1 MLDTR
6 LSGYLGY
13 FENLLQQPPNRWDGF
28 YIPTNEAGGFGLRYQ
43 LAFACYALAALA
55 LHPQASPAERQ
66 RCQQAMSA
74 SIERMLQRRVWAYR
88 AIQAEQAGIVPDPIA
103 YTNSTYSCHLA
114 MMIGLYEAVGGD
126 ARYDEPFRL
135 RWSYDQSFTYTHS
148 TLLESLWQQMR
159 SSPHHGIESTPGA
172 VALTP
177 MQHALWANALHDSLH
192 GSEYAAANA
201 PWQDFVQQ
209 QLVRPPGL
217 LGGGS
222 IFIPLYTKRRGL
234 FAPAGLNVV
243 DAWSLAFLQP
253 FAPEMVESLA
263 PRFFKTVC
271 YTASEAEP
279 YAYVPTARKWQ
290 KREIADA
297 SIANGF
303 GYLLAVQLGEQEL
316 AAALL
321 RYADLHFKLLEHGEE
336 HCYSGGLST
345 VFTTALF
352 TLGEAGSL
360 RHLSR
365 LLAPP
370 APAAPPAPEH
380 PATDSKH
387 IEHEA

>member
-13 FENLLQQPPNRWDGF
+13 FADLLLQPPNRWDGF
-28 YIPTNEAGGFGLRYQ
+28 YIPAQETSGFGLRYQ

-55 LHPQASPAERQ
+55 LHPQASPAERE

-135 RWSYDQSFTYTHS
+135 RWSYDQNFAYTHS
-148 TLLESLWQQMR
+148 TLVESLRQQMR
-159 SSPHHGIESTPGA
+159 SSPHHGIESTPGV
-172 VALTP
+172 VALSA
-177 MQHALWANALHDSLH
+177 MQHALWANALHDRLH
-192 GSEYAAANA
+192 GSDYAAANG
-201 PWQDFVQQ
+201 PWLEFVQQ

-217 LGGGS
+217 LDSS
-222 IFIPLYTKRRGL
+222 IFLPLYAKRRGL
-234 FAPAGLNVV
+234 FAPAGMNVV

-253 FAPEMVESLA
+253 FAPEMVQSLA
-263 PRFFKTVC
+263 PRFFKTVR
-271 YTASEAEP
+271 YTSRSEAEP
-279 YAYVPTARKWQ
+279 YASVPAPRKWQ

-303 GYLLAVQLGEQEL
+303 GYLLAVQLGEEEL

-321 RYADLHFKLLEHGEE
+321 RYADLHFKLLEHGEQ

-345 VFTTALF
+345 VYTTALF
-352 TLGEAGSL
+352 ALGEAGSL
-360 RHLSR
+360 HHLSR
-365 LLAPP
+365 LLEPP
-370 APAAPPAPEH
+370 AAAAPPAPEQQ
-380 PATDSKH
+380 AADSQH